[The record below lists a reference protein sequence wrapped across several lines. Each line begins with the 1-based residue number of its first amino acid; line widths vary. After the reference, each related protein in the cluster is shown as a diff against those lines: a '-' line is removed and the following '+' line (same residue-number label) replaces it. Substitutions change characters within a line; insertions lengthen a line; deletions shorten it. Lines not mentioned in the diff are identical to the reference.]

1 MEAAAARG
9 ASLILFPEMFLTGYL
24 IRDQLA
30 QLAEPYPNGPALTV
44 LGQKA
49 KALSL
54 GVVMGMPLANPGGK
68 PYNAVVMIDRD
79 GTPRRVPGQNP
90 LLWRGGEDVRAG
102 HQPQGL

>member
-1 MEAAAARG
+1 MSPFTACIVQTTSLPYDKQGNLDRALRAMEAAAARG

-49 KALSL
+49 KALSW
-54 GVVMGMPLANPGGK
+54 GWSWACPWQ
-68 PYNAVVMIDRD
+68 
-79 GTPRRVPGQNP
+79 TPAASPTTP
-90 LLWRGGEDVRAG
+90 WS
-102 HQPQGL
+102 